1 MVVEE
6 HRNLDSVLECLASP
20 IRLEILKLLSKK
32 KLGYIE
38 LMENLGLDKNR
49 DAGKFS
55 YHLKKLQTSGLIE
68 LDKDSGKYV
77 ISREG
82 LVVLDFLEKLEKNL
96 GLKNVM
102 MVWRSDGV
110 IEPFDKRKIVDS
122 LVREAGVPPRLA
134 KEVATI
140 AEEKLQTLKIEYLTS
155 SLIRELVNTVLLD
168 MGMEKYR
175 YRLSRVGLP
184 VYDVSKQLEESFK
197 NGDMR
202 EFMEKATEA
211 IMREYVMIDVLP
223 RDIATMHV
231 TGIVDFYPI
240 STWFTGVVSRSYL
253 TPLTEEENE
262 ELQIE
267 IASNMLN
274 IKHEINMK
282 AAREGSLKNAFKIA
296 LNLCKK
302 ALMKNRI
309 VSVTVNMDDL
319 LNSCR
324 DLSWMVKNSEKID
337 RFRMVIQVDKPYY
350 RNLIQLEDISK
361 EINLRYNV
369 TNLIDSTFYGFKMP
383 VEKSSTSLHI
393 VLTINLL
400 ALALESGKDLD
411 VFYNNLVNILTRC
424 LTVLVKKTS
433 LSKKIRKEEGDGNV
447 IYIVSVCSLMETL
460 KTMFGYNQ
468 ILNISKELH
477 VFIDRLFALI
487 KNTIKDYS
495 EEGCRIYVSSRS
507 PKSSAYRMMLA
518 TNRRFNIG
526 KERNQ
531 DKYSYMAIPPD
542 EKFKKIED
550 RAYLESRILSNV
562 DGGHVVMLRGRK
574 KKIIEDANI
583 IMSYLEKIGNPYI
596 LVLDER
602 S

>member
-122 LVREAGVPPRLA
+122 LVREAGIPPRLA

-302 ALMKNRI
+302 ALMKNCI

-350 RNLIQLEDISK
+350 RNLVQLEDISK

-447 IYIVSVCSLMETL
+447 IYIVSVCSLMKTL

-477 VFIDRLFALI
+477 VFI
-487 KNTIKDYS
+487 
-495 EEGCRIYVSSRS
+495 
-507 PKSSAYRMMLA
+507 
-518 TNRRFNIG
+518 
-526 KERNQ
+526 
-531 DKYSYMAIPPD
+531 
-542 EKFKKIED
+542 
-550 RAYLESRILSNV
+550 
-562 DGGHVVMLRGRK
+562 
-574 KKIIEDANI
+574 
-583 IMSYLEKIGNPYI
+583 
-596 LVLDER
+596 
-602 S
+602 

>member
-122 LVREAGVPPRLA
+122 LVREAGIPPRLA

-350 RNLIQLEDISK
+350 RNL
-361 EINLRYNV
+361 V
-369 TNLIDSTFYGFKMP
+369 
-383 VEKSSTSLHI
+383 
-393 VLTINLL
+393 
-400 ALALESGKDLD
+400 
-411 VFYNNLVNILTRC
+411 
-424 LTVLVKKTS
+424 
-433 LSKKIRKEEGDGNV
+433 
-447 IYIVSVCSLMETL
+447 
-460 KTMFGYNQ
+460 
-468 ILNISKELH
+468 
-477 VFIDRLFALI
+477 
-487 KNTIKDYS
+487 
-495 EEGCRIYVSSRS
+495 
-507 PKSSAYRMMLA
+507 
-518 TNRRFNIG
+518 
-526 KERNQ
+526 
-531 DKYSYMAIPPD
+531 
-542 EKFKKIED
+542 
-550 RAYLESRILSNV
+550 
-562 DGGHVVMLRGRK
+562 
-574 KKIIEDANI
+574 
-583 IMSYLEKIGNPYI
+583 
-596 LVLDER
+596 
-602 S
+602 